1 MRFPTIKNAWIVIL
15 RIGMMIWLL
24 IPFLYLYDV
33 TKEHFLS
40 YKGNEKVTDTSSGW
54 DIRKIREQPVETVET
69 GVKLLSE
76 KIAHICELEK
86 QITNMTCYARRAC
99 LQGKK
104 DLENCAEALKIGK
117 KYLENS
123 LCEYPVFIAGVSYN
137 DKNALLA
144 FWAKTHERYQSLL
157 KTIPLQE
164 DVVNVSEALVVDV
177 HKTRVEAQRTLD
189 SLKEI
194 LVLAQLKSLK
204 CNLENYKN
212 WLYAFS
218 PRADHVESIFEI
230 EAMQLP
236 LEESI
241 PEEEVLTSKND

>member
-1 MRFPTIKNAWIVIL
+1 MRFPTIKNAWIVIP

-40 YKGNEKVTDTSSGW
+40 YKGNEKVTDTFSGW

-86 QITNMTCYARRAC
+86 QITNMTCYARQAC
-99 LQGKK
+99 LQEKK

-157 KTIPLQE
+157 KTVHLQE
-164 DVVNVSEALVVDV
+164 GVVNESEPLVVDV
-177 HKTRVEAQRTLD
+177 YKTRVEAQRTLD
-189 SLKEI
+189 SLKKI
-194 LVLAQLKSLK
+194 HVLAQLKSLK

-212 WLYAFS
+212 WLYTFS
-218 PRADHVESIFEI
+218 TRAECVESIFVN
-230 EAMQLP
+230 
-236 LEESI
+236 
-241 PEEEVLTSKND
+241 EVLQLRLEKSISEDEVSTPKND

>member
-1 MRFPTIKNAWIVIL
+1 MRFPTIRNAGIVIL

-33 TKEHFLS
+33 TKEYFLS
-40 YKGNEKVTDTSSGW
+40 YKGNEKVTDTSSSW

-86 QITNMTCYARRAC
+86 QITNMICYARQAC
-99 LQGKK
+99 LQEKK

-144 FWAKTHERYQSLL
+144 FWAKTHERYQSLM
-157 KTIPLQE
+157 KTTPLQE
-164 DVVNVSEALVVDV
+164 GVVDESEALVVNV
-177 HKTRVEAQRTLD
+177 HKMRIEAQRTLD
-189 SLKEI
+189 SLKKI
-194 LVLAQLKSLK
+194 HMLAQLKSLE

-212 WLYAFS
+212 WLYTFS
-218 PRADHVESIFEI
+218 TRADCVESIFENEVI
-230 EAMQLP
+230 QLR

-241 PEEEVLTSKND
+241 PEEEVSKND